1 MSWEFELVA
10 GPFGGVTEGP
20 VWDGQALLFTNIA
33 NSLIMRYEFET
44 GECTE
49 YRSGTNGANGLM
61 FDGQGLL
68 YGCSSGRYIARF
80 EPDGSITTLPHL
92 LDGKR
97 QNKPNDLA
105 IDRKGRIWFT
115 DQMSEIPGGERE
127 IDHSSVLRLDPDPQ
141 AEGGWVLKRMTYD
154 TSEPNGI
161 LLSKDERTLYVILS
175 DYEGVRDLRAYPLK
189 DDDTLGSP
197 TVLHVFGQ
205 DFTGVHRGLDGMCL
219 DTEGNIIAC
228 GGWRQAGPGPMIY
241 VFAPSGRILE
251 THPVPV
257 NWPTNCAFGDPGL
270 DALYVTTGGGHLFRV
285 RNTGRRGWL
294 LYPL

>member
-10 GPFGGVTEGP
+10 GPLGGTTEGP
-20 VWDGQALLFTNIA
+20 VWDGEALLFTNIP
-33 NSLIMRYEFET
+33 NSQIMRFDPKT

-49 YRSGTNGANGLM
+49 HRSGTDGTNGLM
-61 FDGQGLL
+61 FDEQGRLF
-68 YGCSSGRYIARF
+68 GCSSGRYIVGF
-80 EPDGSITTLPHL
+80 EPDGAMTKLPYL

-97 QNKPNDLA
+97 HNKPNDLA

-115 DQMSEIPGGERE
+115 DQMSEIPAEERE
-127 IDHSSVLRLDPDPQ
+127 INHSSVLRLDPDPQ
-141 AEGGWVLKRMTYD
+141 AEGGWVLKRMTHD

-175 DYEGVRDLRAYPLK
+175 DYEGIRDLRAYPLK
-189 DDDTLGSP
+189 DDDTLGNP
-197 TVLHVFGQ
+197 TQLHVFGE

-228 GGWRQAGPGPMIY
+228 GGWRQAGPGPLIY
-241 VFAPSGRILE
+241 VFAPSGRVLE

-294 LYPL
+294 LWPL